1 MATSLCPD
9 CGKPFGMSRRPVTTT
24 TGRSVCAACRDRT
37 TAAAAGVLTNPDA
50 PVAGAIATEGWFR
63 RLRSKRRSSEPHDV

>member
-1 MATSLCPD
+1 MATSSCPD

-24 TGRSVCAACRDRT
+24 TGRSVCASCRDRT
-37 TAAAAGVLTNPDA
+37 TAAAAGVLANPDA

-63 RLRSKRRSSEPHDV
+63 RLRRKRRSPESDDG